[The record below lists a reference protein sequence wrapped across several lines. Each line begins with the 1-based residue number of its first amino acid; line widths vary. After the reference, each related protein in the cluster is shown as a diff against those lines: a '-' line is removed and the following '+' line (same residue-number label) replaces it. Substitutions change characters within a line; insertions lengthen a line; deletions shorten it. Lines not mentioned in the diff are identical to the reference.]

1 MTKSI
6 QQKDIKNLIKHL
18 ETFNNNT
25 EEDEIEELTA
35 IVSFIMDLGAG
46 LTDKLKYYFE
56 DDTPLNV
63 EMLNYLIDSI
73 DTKKMKVIYS
83 SGILRYTYS
92 YKKEIKNWQKLQD
105 KLYQECL
112 EKNLDTEDIFYGLK
126 N

>member
-1 MTKSI
+1 MNKSI
-6 QQKDIKNLIKHL
+6 QIKDVKNLIQHL
-18 ETFNNNT
+18 ETFNDHT
-25 EEDEIEELTA
+25 EEDEIEELTS

-56 DDTPLNV
+56 DDKPLNV

-92 YKKEIKNWQKLQD
+92 YKEKIKNWQKIQD

-112 EKNLDTEDIFYGLK
+112 EKNLDTKDIFYGLK